1 MRWKIDN
8 ALPRTRVFFLS
19 SLFVGS
25 EVSSLRATSEDAF
38 EGYNESVCMQAGDI
52 SFDRPS

>member
-19 SLFVGS
+19 SLLVGS

-38 EGYNESVCMQAGDI
+38 EGYNESVCMQVGDI
-52 SFDRPS
+52 SFDRSS